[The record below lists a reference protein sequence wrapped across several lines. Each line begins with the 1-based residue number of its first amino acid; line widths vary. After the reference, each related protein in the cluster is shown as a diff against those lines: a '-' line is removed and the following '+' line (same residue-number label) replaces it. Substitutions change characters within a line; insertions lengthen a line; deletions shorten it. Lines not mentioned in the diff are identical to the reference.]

1 MFSALPSLTSL
12 DGFDRDGKEVNPP
25 GEEDDEE
32 DDEEESEDDGPGLEY
47 LQKEL
52 LVGYHGDHCHV
63 LGDSVL
69 FLLVCGQKQV
79 LNCCYPPASA
89 VAIHCTCSFCD
100 DTQVSSYK
108 CLADG
113 GYFHL
118 CN

>member
-63 LGDSVL
+63 LGDSVVV
-69 FLLVCGQKQV
+69 FLLVCGQYYSKTSSHFVATRRQPV
-79 LNCCYPPASA
+79 LRVFLTY
-89 VAIHCTCSFCD
+89 CS
-100 DTQVSSYK
+100 SK
-108 CLADG
+108 CLTIT
-113 GYFHL
+113 
-118 CN
+118 NK